1 MSSDP
6 GESPLC
12 CSLQRLLWIPDTWCL
27 AHLLSARTYLFYSVF
42 SNIPSPYPIFQ
53 CLSKRTLFFRNNA
66 CVLFFFMN
74 EMQLELLS
82 EYFWMQ
88 ETVRYLPNGFLKQL
102 AMKAIIILIFYIL
115 YHIILRHPRPGLTT
129 YDV

>member
-1 MSSDP
+1 MSGDL

-12 CSLQRLLWIPDTWCL
+12 CSLQWLLWILVMWCL
-27 AHLLSARTYLFYSVF
+27 AHLLSARTYLPYFVF
-42 SNIPSPYPIFQ
+42 SKYASLYPIFQ
-53 CLSKRTLFFRNNA
+53 CLSKKNPVLQTICLCPILFHEWN
-66 CVLFFFMN
+66 V
-74 EMQLELLS
+74 ELLS

-102 AMKAIIILIFYIL
+102 AMKAIIIVIFSIL
-115 YHIILRHPRPGLTT
+115 YHIILRHPWPGLTT

>member
-1 MSSDP
+1 
-6 GESPLC
+6 
-12 CSLQRLLWIPDTWCL
+12 
-27 AHLLSARTYLFYSVF
+27 
-42 SNIPSPYPIFQ
+42 
-53 CLSKRTLFFRNNA
+53 
-66 CVLFFFMN
+66 MN